1 MVQADVRQYDAGAQS
16 TTTFG
21 RVLCSVRN
29 HHFIV
34 DGPVQNDC
42 PGEEVTPGE
51 LFLAAVATCGV
62 ELVQVIA
69 RDRNIPLQSARV
81 KISGLLDRNNPVRP
95 DLNLFNSVQLAFH
108 LKGVTEEQGTQL
120 VEAFQRR

>member
-69 RDRNIPLQSARV
+69 RERNIPLQSARV
-81 KISGLLDRNNPVRP
+81 TISGLLDRNNPVRP
-95 DLNLFNSVQLAFH
+95 DLNLFNSVHLEFH
-108 LKGVTEEQGTQL
+108 LKGVTEEQGAQL
-120 VEAFQRR
+120 VEAFKRR

>member
-1 MVQADVRQYDAGAQS
+1 MAQQQLRQYDAHAQS
-16 TTTFG
+16 TDTFG
-21 RVLCSVRN
+21 RVLCSVRD

-34 DGPVQNDC
+34 DGPVQNGA

-69 RDRNIPLQSARV
+69 REQGVPLQAVSVA
-81 KISGLLDRNNPVRP
+81 ISGLIDLVNPVRP
-95 DLNLFNSVQLAFH
+95 DVTLFNSVKLDFL
-108 LKGVTEEQGTQL
+108 LKGVSDEQGAPL
-120 VEAFQRR
+120 IDSFKRR

>member
-16 TTTFG
+16 TTAFG

-69 RDRNIPLQSARV
+69 RERNIPLQSAKVR
-81 KISGLLDRNNPVRP
+81 ISGLLDRNNPVRP
-95 DLNLFNSVQLAFH
+95 DLNLFNSVQLAFQ
-108 LKGVTEEQGTQL
+108 LKGVTEEQGAQL